1 MNSVILNGN
10 VIGTPK
16 VTQTK
21 DGQTKANLTVR
32 TDGRDMPLNFSVIA
46 FGRPADTAS
55 HLIEGDE
62 VLISGRM
69 VASAVTKTMAI
80 TANAIEF
87 LFDEP
92 ETSETPSTEKS
103 L

>member
-10 VIGTPK
+10 VVGTPK
-16 VTQTK
+16 ITQTK
-21 DGQTKANLTVR
+21 DRQNKAVLTVT
-32 TDGRDMPLNFSVIA
+32 TDGRDLPLNFSVIA

-55 HLIEGDE
+55 KLIDGDE

-69 VASAVTKTMAI
+69 VASAATKTMCI

-87 LFDEP
+87 LFDEADAP
-92 ETSETPSTEKS
+92 LVTTETK
-103 L
+103 